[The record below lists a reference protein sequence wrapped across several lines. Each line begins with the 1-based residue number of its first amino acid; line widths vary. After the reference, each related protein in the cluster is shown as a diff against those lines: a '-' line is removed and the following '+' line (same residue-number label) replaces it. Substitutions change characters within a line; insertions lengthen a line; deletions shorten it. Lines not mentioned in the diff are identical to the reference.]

1 MEEKEF
7 EVSIQFYSWI
17 KAESRADAIKKFMEM
32 HNIDDDL
39 ELYVSVEEIESE
51 E

>member
-7 EVSIQFYSWI
+7 EVSIQFYSWV
-17 KAESRADAIKKFMEM
+17 KAQSRAEAIEKFMEM

-39 ELYVSVEEIESE
+39 ELYISAEEIESE